1 MKLPKLFQKDWFKH
15 ELFFQLKKFSIV
27 RTPTS
32 LTKMISRKYKFHVLK
47 RKIADFLEPSEFLFG
62 QIQC

>member
-15 ELFFQLKKFSIV
+15 ELFFQFKKFSIV

-47 RKIADFLEPSEFLFG
+47 RKIADFFEPSEILFG
-62 QIQC
+62 QIQF